1 MNKELL
7 RMMFK
12 QLWPLFINPVYVLAI
27 AGLIFI
33 GIALREFDNP
43 TMSFLGF
50 AENSE
55 TAINLDYDVEIIKV
69 HVVPG
74 QSIKKGDLLL
84 EVNNLKF
91 SQDVINNNLQI
102 NIIRA
107 EKAAWLAEENRKL
120 KSLELTK
127 VNELA
132 NLKQDIKALKSEQDL
147 QEQLWKGL
155 KTIPD
160 SLNQNFRTIMA
171 KIVKKEEDILNKTN
185 LYDTQINLLKMSIQS
200 GQNPYRQEELKLFSE
215 IDYTGKRMQKLK
227 INAPHDGLVGNVHCT
242 QGEHIDAFSTLITY
256 YEANPNQ
263 VKGYVSENHAFQVEV
278 GDTFHIQSVRD
289 ENLIYQGL
297 LVGLGSRIVEIPER
311 MRKIPEIKSYGREV
325 VIQIPPE
332 NLFLQKEKVVLQPV
346 H

>member
-1 MNKELL
+1 
-7 RMMFK
+7 MMFK

>member
-1 MNKELL
+1 
-7 RMMFK
+7 MFK